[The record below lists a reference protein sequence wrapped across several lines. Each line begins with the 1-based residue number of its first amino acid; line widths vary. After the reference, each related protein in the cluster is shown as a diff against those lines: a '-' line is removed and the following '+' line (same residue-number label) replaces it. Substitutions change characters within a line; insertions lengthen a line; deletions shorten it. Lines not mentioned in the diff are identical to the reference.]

1 MLSKVCSLSLGIWDL
16 IHTLYQLQLISDE
29 TDVADADADLGDGEE
44 EESAIDDDK
53 TNEDDKDKEG
63 DKPDGPRKCKLT
75 LLNILTWELGCIG
88 ESQPPLLLSKSS

>member
-1 MLSKVCSLSLGIWDL
+1 MLLILGSRSERGGARRAP
-16 IHTLYQLQLISDE
+16 TKRVQLISDE

-63 DKPDGPRKCKLT
+63 DKPDGPRKYKLT
-75 LLNILTWELGCIG
+75 LLNILN
-88 ESQPPLLLSKSS
+88 

>member
-1 MLSKVCSLSLGIWDL
+1 MLSKVCSHSLQISDL
-16 IHTLYQLQLISDE
+16 IHTYSHQIQLILDE

-75 LLNILTWELGCIG
+75 LLNILT
-88 ESQPPLLLSKSS
+88 